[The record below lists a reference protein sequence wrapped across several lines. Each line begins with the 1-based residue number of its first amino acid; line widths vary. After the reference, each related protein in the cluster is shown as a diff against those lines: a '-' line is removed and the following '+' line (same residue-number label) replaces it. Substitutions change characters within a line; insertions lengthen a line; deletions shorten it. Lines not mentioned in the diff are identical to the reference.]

1 MAQEIGRV
9 EPPSAAQFAGKRKLF
24 LVPLVSEPP
33 AEAQEGQAILARY
46 WEQAQSQLAGLE
58 VRLGAV
64 QHVYHEAVTIGGE
77 EGLKR
82 LQETNTPSARLVSW
96 KCLGTGTLEATEDED
111 AFLEAMDMQ
120 RLLSIPLAS
129 PKVGQRLR
137 DWFAEGTRN
146 RYDHIARRIDET
158 LGEGQVGLLII
169 SERHQVQF
177 PSGIEVF
184 YVSPPA
190 LDELR
195 RWLQAYLAG
204 LHSAIEEQAKAQE
217 AGERKSETPEA
228 QR

>member
-1 MAQEIGRV
+1 MAREIGRV

-24 LVPLVSEPP
+24 LVPLVYEPP

-64 QHVYHEAVTIGGE
+64 QHVYHEAVTLGGE

-82 LQETNTPSARLVSW
+82 LQQLNTPSARLVSW

-111 AFLEAMDMQ
+111 AFLEVMDLQ
-120 RLLSIPLAS
+120 RLLSLPVAS
-129 PKVGQRLR
+129 PKVGQRLQE
-137 DWFAEGTRN
+137 WFTESTRS
-146 RYDHIARRIDET
+146 RYEHIVRRIDET
-158 LGEGQVGLLII
+158 LGENQVGLLII

-177 PSGIEVF
+177 PSDIEVF

-195 RWLQAYLAG
+195 RWLQAYLAELQG
-204 LHSAIEEQAKAQE
+204 AIEEQAKAQE
-217 AGERKSETPEA
+217 TGEGKSDTPEP
-228 QR
+228 

>member
-1 MAQEIGRV
+1 MAQELGHV
-9 EPPSAAQFAGKRKLF
+9 DPPSAEQFAGKRKLF
-24 LVPLVSEPP
+24 LVPLVYEPP
-33 AEAQEGQAILARY
+33 ADAQEGQAILARY

-64 QHVYHEAVTIGGE
+64 QHVYHEAVAVGGD

-82 LQETNTPSARLVSW
+82 LQELNTPSARLVSW

-111 AFLEAMDMQ
+111 AFLEVMDLQ
-120 RLLSIPLAS
+120 RLLSIPVAS
-129 PKVGQRLR
+129 PRVGQRLQ
-137 DWFAEGTRN
+137 DWFTEGTRS
-146 RYDHIARRIDET
+146 RYEHIAKRIDET
-158 LGEGQVGLLII
+158 LGPDQVGLLII

-177 PSGIEVF
+177 PSDIEVF

-195 RWLQAYLAG
+195 RWLQTYLAQMQA
-204 LHSAIEEQAKAQE
+204 AIDEQAKAQE
-217 AGERKSETPEA
+217 AGETEGETPDV